1 MPKTKNKEE
10 QVEPTDNQGLQELS
24 EQVDKEE
31 GGTEQ
36 KDDGK
41 VVQHPQFQHRI
52 DQLVSRMNEAQTKL
66 DKANVERQ
74 EERAAFDQ
82 LAQQYKDLSAT
93 LDNVQDKVDTTNM
106 PDPIEDPVGY
116 ANAREEKLLRKV
128 EKIVSNNTQAKQPS
142 QTSNNF
148 GQNSQQSMNGG
159 LTQEQKIQEIAFA
172 TIHSDYYDIV
182 NEIYPDLTSDPVL
195 RNQIFS
201 SINPPLEAYNYGKEK
216 RKRSDDMKNKQYGQ
230 AFAEG
235 GSLPPTGE
243 KEQPLST
250 SDKIIIRKLG
260 MTSEEYINHRNKMKK
275 EGRIR

>member
-31 GGTEQ
+31 GDTEQ

-82 LAQQYKDLSAT
+82 LAQQYKDLAAT

-106 PDPIEDPVGY
+106 PDPNEDPVGY

-128 EKIVSNNTQAKQPS
+128 EKIVSGNAQLKNPAQPQNNY
-142 QTSNNF
+142 
-148 GQNSQQSMNGG
+148 GQFPQQSGNAGM
-159 LTQEQKIQEIAFA
+159 TPEQQMQEIAFA
-172 TIHSDYYDIV
+172 TNNPDYYDII
-182 NEIYPDLTSDPVL
+182 NEIYPDLNNDPVL
-195 RNQIFS
+195 RNQILGS
-201 SINPPLEAYNYGKEK
+201 ANPPREAYNYGKEK
-216 RKRSDDMKNKQYGQ
+216 RKRAEEMKNRQYGQ

-250 SDKIIIRKLG
+250 ADKIIIRKLD
-260 MTSEEYINHRNKMKK
+260 MTPEEYINHRNKMKK